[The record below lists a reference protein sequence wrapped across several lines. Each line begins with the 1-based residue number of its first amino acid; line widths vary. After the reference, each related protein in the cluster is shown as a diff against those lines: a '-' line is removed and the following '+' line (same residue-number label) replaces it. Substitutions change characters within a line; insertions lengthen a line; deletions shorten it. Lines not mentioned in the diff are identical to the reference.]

1 MKFNQLIEYD
11 MWNIFLEKS
20 YIMLIAF
27 ISWHIEC
34 KCIEIICCPVCD
46 VINFK
51 TKSLQDF

>member
-27 ISWHIEC
+27 ISWHIEW
-34 KCIEIICCPVCD
+34 
-46 VINFK
+46 
-51 TKSLQDF
+51 